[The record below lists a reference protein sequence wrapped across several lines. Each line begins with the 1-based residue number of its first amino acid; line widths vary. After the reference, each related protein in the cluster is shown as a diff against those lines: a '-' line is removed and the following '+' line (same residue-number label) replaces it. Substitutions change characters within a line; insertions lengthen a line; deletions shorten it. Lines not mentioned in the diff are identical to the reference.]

1 MDDPRVEAIRQLAEP
16 ILEQEQAEL
25 VDLSVR
31 SHGNQVT
38 IRLLVDAVGGVTISR
53 CTKINRQLGDALEIA
68 VLIPESYTI
77 EVCSPGLDRP
87 LSSRRDYERAIGE
100 DLDLQLTETAPGP
113 KQLSGMLL
121 SVQDQAIVLTTR
133 SGNVTV
139 PLDAIRL
146 ARKAIHF

>member
-16 ILEQEQAEL
+16 ILAQDQAEL
-25 VDLSVR
+25 VELSVHR
-31 SHGNQVT
+31 HGNQAT
-38 IRLLVDAVGGVTISR
+38 IKLLVDAVGGVSIQR
-53 CTKINRQLGDALEIA
+53 CTRINRQLGDAIELSGLIA
-68 VLIPESYTI
+68 ESYTL
-77 EVCSPGLDRP
+77 EVSSPGLDRP

-100 DLDLQLTETAPGP
+100 DVELQLTDTAPGP

-121 SVQDQAIVLTTR
+121 SVQDQAVVLTTR
-133 SGNVTV
+133 SGNVTI